1 MNERKAAK
9 GLGWFSIA
17 LGLTQVIAPRWLGRR
32 IGIGDQP
39 TLMRALGVREML
51 TGVGI
56 LSQHRP
62 APGLLWGRVAGDV
75 MDMALLG
82 KALNDRD
89 MTRPR
94 IAIAAGMVAAVGA
107 IDLVVARQLQE

>member
-1 MNERKAAK
+1 MNYRALSR

-32 IGIGDQP
+32 IGVGDQT

-56 LSQHRP
+56 LSRRKP
-62 APGLLWGRVAGDV
+62 APALLWGRVAGDV

-82 KALNDRD
+82 KAFSDRSR
-89 MTRPR
+89 TRTQ
-94 IAIAAGMVAAVGA
+94 IAVAAGMVAAVGA
-107 IDLVVARQLQE
+107 LDAVVAQQLQE